1 MRYLIFI
8 FLLYSSSL
16 SAQQVQFKTA
26 AFKTGDDPK
35 WADQN
40 FDDKDWGTIK
50 TNAYWE
56 NQGYDKYDGFAWY
69 RIHFII
75 PSSLKEQAVLKE
87 NIEIFLG
94 SIDDAD
100 ITFLNGVEI
109 GRTGRMPENP
119 DGYKSGGRLNE
130 RHYIIKA
137 DLPSLHWDRD
147 NVIAIRVYDNGGN
160 GGMYLENEGI
170 RFWDPVNYIKMEAY
184 NAPFMIG
191 EKTVSK
197 KVSFQNQY
205 SQILKGTLVT
215 TIKTD
220 DKVIRSFQQ
229 NVELN
234 HGETFVNVEDM
245 PRIDAAT
252 VSFVFTESLQN
263 AILQSVQEIP
273 YILTPKEKNTPQIN
287 NASLVG
293 TKPNVPFLLK
303 IAVTGERPISFS
315 AKQLPKGLKLDAV
328 TGIITGQVEL
338 EGEYSFTISAKNIA
352 GKDEKKISLLIGN
365 DKVLLTPPMGWNSW
379 NCWGLAVSDER
390 VKASSNAM
398 INSGLINHGWSYM
411 NIDDGWE
418 SEKRAA
424 DGNIEANN
432 KFPDMKLLGDYLH
445 SRGLKFGIYS
455 SPGTTTCGG
464 FLGSYQH
471 EEQDVKTYAAW
482 GVDYLKYDL
491 CSYRK
496 LYQTPPGI
504 PQLQAPYLVMNE
516 ALKRSGRN
524 IVYSLCEYG
533 MGEVWKW
540 GNQVGGNVWRTT
552 GDITDNW
559 NSLKTIGFSQEIPS
573 SYNSN
578 HYGFGDPDMLIVGY
592 VGWGDHLHIT
602 KLSASE
608 QYTHISLWSLLSAPL
623 MLGCDLSKMDAFTY
637 NLLSNDEVLAID
649 QDALGKGPKKYE
661 IEKDLQ
667 IWVKDLADGNKAIGI
682 FNLSESSVKKTI
694 NLKEIGMNEQYKI
707 RDLWRQKNLAA
718 GNKFETVIP
727 VHGVLLLKITK

>member
-1 MRYLIFI
+1 MRYFLFI
-8 FLLYSSSL
+8 FLLNGSLL
-16 SAQQVQFKTA
+16 SAQQIQFKTA
-26 AFKTGDDPK
+26 LFKTGDDPR
-35 WADQN
+35 WSDQN
-40 FDDKDWGTIK
+40 FVDKDWNTIK
-50 TNAYWE
+50 TNTYWE

-69 RIHFII
+69 RIHFIL
-75 PSSLKEQAVLKE
+75 PSSLKEQAILKD
-87 NIEIFLG
+87 NLEIFLG
-94 SIDDAD
+94 SIDDVD
-100 ITFLNGVEI
+100 ITYLNGIEI
-109 GRTGRMPENP
+109 GRTGRMPE
-119 DGYKSGGRLNE
+119 DAEGYKSGGRLKE
-130 RHYIIKA
+130 RRYIIKA
-137 DLPSLHWDRD
+137 DLPALHWDKE
-147 NVIAIRVYDNGGN
+147 NVISIRVYDNGGN

-170 RFWDPVNYIKMEAY
+170 RFWDPVNYINMEAY
-184 NAPFMIG
+184 STSFVIG

-197 KVSFQNQY
+197 NISFQNQY
-205 SQILKGTLVT
+205 SQSLKGTLT
-215 TIKTD
+215 TTVKAD
-220 DKVIRSFQQ
+220 DKIIKSFQQ
-229 NVELN
+229 NIELK
-234 HGETFVNVEDM
+234 HGENIVSIQDL

-252 VSFVFTESLQN
+252 VQFVFTEDLQK

-273 YILTPKEKNTPQIN
+273 YILTPKEKITPQIN
-287 NASLVG
+287 TASLVG
-293 TKPNVPFLLK
+293 SKPNVPFLFK
-303 IAVTGERPISFS
+303 IAVTGKRPISF
-315 AKQLPKGLKLDAV
+315 AAEQLPKGLKLDAA
-328 TGIITGQVEL
+328 TGVITGQIEE
-338 EGEYSFTISAKNIA
+338 EGEYSFKISAKNSA
-352 GKDEKKISLLIGN
+352 GKDEKKISISIGSN
-365 DKVLLTPPMGWNSW
+365 KVLLTQPMGWNSW

-390 VKASSNAM
+390 VKASAMSM

-424 DGNIEANN
+424 DGKIEANK

-445 SRGLKFGIYS
+445 GNGLKFGIYS

-471 EEQDVKTYAAW
+471 EALDVKTYASW

-504 PQLQAPYLVMNE
+504 PQLQEPYLVMNE
-516 ALKRSGRN
+516 ALKKSGRN

-552 GDITDNW
+552 GDITYNW

-573 SYNSN
+573 SYNSSQ
-578 HYGFGDPDMLIVGY
+578 YGFGDPDMLIVGF
-592 VGWGDHLHIT
+592 VGWGDHLHLT
-602 KLSASE
+602 KLTPSE

-649 QDALGKGPKKYE
+649 QDALGKGAKKYE
-661 IEKDLQ
+661 IEKDIQ
-667 IWVKDLADGNKAIGI
+667 IWVKELADGNKAIGI
-682 FNLSESSVKKTI
+682 FNLSESAVKKTI
-694 NLKEIGMNEQYKI
+694 DLSDIGMGEQYKI

-718 GNKFETVIP
+718 GNKVEAVIP
-727 VHGVLLLKITK
+727 VHGVLLLKISK